1 MRRPD
6 SHAVFATILG
16 ALPRPPLSGRAETA
30 AANVDGVEVR
40 LRRLADDEAISEAL
54 MAQARAGLEPLTD
67 GRLRWRTPLQAMTG
81 FARDWEFA
89 AGVSTRAVKQALPGP
104 YSLGWTANE
113 AEGTRSVAARRR
125 ATLAHAEALNAEAR
139 ALRDAGCPLVEIDE
153 PGAIRIGDQGPER
166 RLFIDAHRRLTEGLD
181 DVHLSLILS
190 GGNADTAG
198 AATFFDLPYAS
209 YAVDLIAGPD
219 NWRLVTAAPA
229 DRGIVCGALGP
240 GEHDDDGPELLVWA
254 AHYAASANGR
264 GLARVGIANAPGLE
278 HTSWEAAQRKFVR
291 LADAAR
297 IAALESAGELA
308 EALDPRAVNS
318 RSAALGRVVP
328 ANPPRRRSGS
338 AP

>member
-1 MRRPD
+1 M
-6 SHAVFATILG
+6 FATLLG
-16 ALPRPPLSGRAETA
+16 ALPRPPLSGRPEA
-30 AANVDGVEVR
+30 AGPNPDALEPG
-40 LRRLADDEAISEAL
+40 LRRLADDEAVSEAL
-54 MAQARAGLEPLTD
+54 MAQERAGLEPLTD
-67 GRLRWRTPLQAMTG
+67 GRLRRQDPRATTGPVGDWR
-81 FARDWEFA
+81 FA
-89 AGVSTRAVKQALPGP
+89 AAVSTRAVKQALPGP
-104 YSLGWTANE
+104 YSLGWSADAT
-113 AEGTRSVAARRR
+113 GTGSLAARRR

-139 ALRDAGCPLVEIDE
+139 ALREAGCPLVEIDE
-153 PGAIRIGDQGPER
+153 PAAVRIGDRGPER
-166 RLFIDAHRRLTEGLD
+166 RLFIDAHRRLTEGLED
-181 DVHLSLILS
+181 LHLSLALS

-198 AATFFDLPYAS
+198 ASTFFDLPYAS

-264 GLARVGIANAPGLE
+264 GLARVGLANAPGLE
-278 HTSWEAAQRKFVR
+278 RASWEAALRRFVR

-328 ANPPRRRSGS
+328 ANPPRRGAGGAR
-338 AP
+338 